1 MARPYRDALIAS
13 AQRIGADPLD
23 LATVISYET
32 GGTFSPSIRGGAG
45 NRHIGLIQFG
55 IPEQQRYG
63 ASQGQSFEEQL
74 PAVEGYLTDRGFK
87 PGMGLLDLYSTINA
101 GRPGRYDASDAGNGG
116 APGTVADKVSG
127 QMGAHRQKAAAF
139 LGGDFTPSMPAGTN
153 DAPTAAPFGFRAPAS
168 GGDAVASQAPAP
180 ATDDTADIAAILR
193 TLMPKA
199 PGQLAPQPTE
209 APAAAVAPAIE
220 PQVAPPWYD
229 ASRIFALLPTTARRR
244 A

>member
-1 MARPYRDALIAS
+1 MPASPYRDALIAS

-32 GGTFSPSIRGGAG
+32 GGTFNPGIRGGAG

-74 PAVEGYLTDRGFK
+74 PAVEGYLNDRGYQ

-101 GRPGRYDASDAGNGG
+101 GRPGRYGASDAGNGG
-116 APGTVADKVSG
+116 APGTVADKVNN

-139 LGGDFTPSMPAGTN
+139 LGGDFTPTMPAGTN
-153 DAPTAAPFGFRAPAS
+153 DAPAPAPFGFRPPQG
-168 GGDAVASQAPAP
+168 GGDAPAAQAAPAP
-180 ATDDTADIAAILR
+180 DDTADIASILR
-193 TLMPKA
+193 ALMPRQQ
-199 PGQLAPQPTE
+199 GQ
-209 APAAAVAPAIE
+209 PAAAAPEPAAPAPAPMPE
-220 PQVAPPWYD
+220 PPAAPRFD
-229 ASRIFALLPTTARRR
+229 ASRAFALLPATARRR